1 MTAAPDGPLTAH
13 GGPPAAHGGPPAAHD
28 GPPAAHAGPLTAHD
42 GLPAAHAGSP
52 AAHAGSLTARDR
64 PGPVPR
70 TAPETALSVRQVLT
84 LERVL
89 AGEPEVVA
97 GADRLD
103 RPVRWV
109 HVAEA
114 ADVGV
119 MLSGGE
125 MVLTTG
131 VLLAGD
137 EEKQAEY
144 IRSLHRA
151 DAAAVVLGLGRA
163 FPAPPDV
170 MRRAAERCGLPLVV
184 LHRPFPFAELTEEVQ
199 SRLVRQKFASVSLS
213 EAVRTALTAL
223 ITAGAP
229 LQALLDEI
237 ARHSACPV
245 VVTNLAHRVL
255 ATAGERSAVDDVLR
269 DWERIARQAGG
280 SEGDGWIRAGLGGR
294 GEIWGRLVLCGH
306 RGDAATGRLLAD
318 RAAEA
323 LVLHRMLGGHGGG
336 TWEEQSAQSLLT
348 DLVGEAVPARQ
359 LLPRARAAGLPVN
372 RRTFVPLVARGAEP
386 AGLDRLLRLLGLPG
400 LVAELSDG
408 LTAILLSLPRDQDAD
423 ALTAHFAAR
432 LHREAAR
439 PGPVAGPDTGTGA
452 PPPPGHGPDP
462 GAARA
467 RAGGTSGRVRAVVA
481 AAAARTDW
489 DEVPAGL
496 REARHVADAVADSA
510 TARDLPAVVR
520 LGDVHLR
527 GLMRLLRDDPRVQS
541 FAERELDGLLCEA
554 TATGTAHDL
563 LDVLRTYLATGRNKS
578 RTARLHHVSRPAL
591 YRRLEAI
598 QGRLGVDL
606 DDFEQAASVHIAL
619 LAHDAQQR

>member
-1 MTAAPDGPLTAH
+1 MTTASEPLE
-13 GGPPAAHGGPPAAHD
+13 
-28 GPPAAHAGPLTAHD
+28 
-42 GLPAAHAGSP
+42 
-52 AAHAGSLTARDR
+52 
-64 PGPVPR
+64 PV
-70 TAPETALSVRQVLT
+70 LSVRQVLA

-97 GADRLD
+97 GAAQLD

-119 MLSGGE
+119 MLTGGE

-137 EEKQAEY
+137 EDKQAEY
-144 IRSLHRA
+144 IRSLYRA
-151 DAAAVVLGLGRA
+151 EAAAVVLGLGRA

-199 SRLVRQKFASVSLS
+199 SRLVRRKFAAVSLS

-229 LQALLDEI
+229 VQSLLDEI
-237 ARHSACPV
+237 AAHSACPV

-255 ATAGERSAVDDVLR
+255 ATAGERPAVDDVLR

-280 SEGDGWIRAGLGGR
+280 TEGDGWIRAELGGR
-294 GEIWGRLVLCGH
+294 GQRWGQIVLCGY
-306 RGDAATGRLLAD
+306 RGGTAAGRLLAD

-323 LVLHRMLGGHGGG
+323 LVLHRMLGGGSARS
-336 TWEEQSAQSLLT
+336 WEEQSAQRLLT
-348 DLVGEAVPARQ
+348 DLVSGVVPARQ

-372 RRTFVPLVARGAEP
+372 RRTFVPLVVRDVTP
-386 AGLDRLLRLLGLPG
+386 AGPDRVLRMLGLAG
-400 LVAELSDG
+400 LVAELADG
-408 LTAILLSLPRDQDAD
+408 ATAVLLSLARDQDAD

-432 LHREAAR
+432 LRSE
-439 PGPVAGPDTGTGA
+439 
-452 PPPPGHGPDP
+452 
-462 GAARA
+462 
-467 RAGGTSGRVRAVVA
+467 SGRTRTVVA
-481 AAAARTDW
+481 AAGPRTGW

-496 REARHVADAVADSA
+496 HEARHVADAVADSSA
-510 TARDLPAVVR
+510 ALDLPDVVR
-520 LGDVHLR
+520 LRDVHLR
-527 GLMRLLRDDPRVQS
+527 GLIRLLRDDPQVQS
-541 FAERELDGLLCEA
+541 FAERELDGLLC
-554 TATGTAHDL
+554 GTDRDL
-563 LDVLRTYLATGRNKS
+563 LNVLRTYLATGRNKS
-578 RTARLHHVSRPAL
+578 RTAQLHHVSRPAL

-598 QGRLGVDL
+598 QARLGLDL

-619 LAHDAQQR
+619 LAHDAQQG

>member
-1 MTAAPDGPLTAH
+1 MSTTLEPLESLAPT
-13 GGPPAAHGGPPAAHD
+13 
-28 GPPAAHAGPLTAHD
+28 
-42 GLPAAHAGSP
+42 
-52 AAHAGSLTARDR
+52 
-64 PGPVPR
+64 
-70 TAPETALSVRQVLT
+70 LSVRQVLL

-97 GADRLD
+97 GAGQLD
-103 RPVRWV
+103 RAVRWV

-137 EEKQAEY
+137 DDKQAEY

-151 DAAAVVLGLGRA
+151 EAAAVVLGLGRA

-170 MRRAAERCGLPLVV
+170 MRRAAERCGLPMVV

-199 SRLVRQKFASVSLS
+199 ARLVRRKFAAVSMS
-213 EAVRTALTAL
+213 EAVRTALTGL

-229 LQALLDEI
+229 LQRMLDEI
-237 ARHSACPV
+237 AHHSGCPV

-280 SEGDGWIRAGLGGR
+280 SEGDGWIRAELAGR
-294 GEIWGRLVLCGH
+294 GERWGQIMLCGY
-306 RGDAATGRLLAD
+306 RGDTATGRLLAD
-318 RAAEA
+318 RAAES
-323 LVLHRMLGGHGGG
+323 LVLHRMLGGTSAH

-348 DLVGEAVPARQ
+348 DLVSGVVPARQ

-372 RRTFVPLVARGAEP
+372 RRTFVPLVVRDGDPAE
-386 AGLDRLLRLLGLPG
+386 LDRVLRLLGLPG
-400 LVAELSDG
+400 IVAELADG
-408 LTAILLSLPRDQDAD
+408 ATAVLLSLARDQDATV
-423 ALTAHFAAR
+423 LTANFAAR
-432 LHREAAR
+432 LS
-439 PGPVAGPDTGTGA
+439 GT
-452 PPPPGHGPDP
+452 
-462 GAARA
+462 
-467 RAGGTSGRVRAVVA
+467 VVA
-481 AAAARTDW
+481 AADPRTAW
-489 DEVPAGL
+489 DDVPAGM
-496 REARHVADAVADSA
+496 REARHVADAVASGA
-510 TARDLPAVVR
+510 LDLPAVVR
-520 LGDVHLR
+520 LKDVHLR
-527 GLMRLLRDDPRVQS
+527 GLVRLLRDDPHVQS
-541 FAERELDGLLCEA
+541 FAERELDGLLCAAGE
-554 TATGTAHDL
+554 DL
-563 LDVLRTYLATGRNKS
+563 LAVLRTYLATGRNKS
-578 RTARLHHVSRPAL
+578 RTAQLHHVSRPAL

-619 LAHDAQQR
+619 LAHDAQQG

>member
-1 MTAAPDGPLTAH
+1 MTTASQLWEPLE
-13 GGPPAAHGGPPAAHD
+13 P
-28 GPPAAHAGPLTAHD
+28 
-42 GLPAAHAGSP
+42 
-52 AAHAGSLTARDR
+52 
-64 PGPVPR
+64 
-70 TAPETALSVRQVLT
+70 ALSVRQVLT

-89 AGEPEVVA
+89 AGEPEVGA
-97 GADRLD
+97 GAGQLD

-151 DAAAVVLGLGRA
+151 EAAAVVLGLGRA

-199 SRLVRQKFASVSLS
+199 CRLVRRKFAAVSLS
-213 EAVRTALTAL
+213 EAVRTELTAL

-229 LQALLDEI
+229 LQRLLDEV

-245 VVTNLAHRVL
+245 VLTNLAHRVL
-255 ATAGERSAVDDVLR
+255 ATAGERPAVDDVLR
-269 DWERIARQAGG
+269 DWDRIARQAWGHHPGRPGTGGG
-280 SEGDGWIRAGLGGR
+280 SAGDGWIRAELVGR
-294 GEIWGRLVLCGH
+294 GERWGRIVLCGH
-306 RGDAATGRLLAD
+306 RGDGTTGRLLAD

-323 LVLHRMLGGHGGG
+323 LVLHRMLGGSAAAS
-336 TWEEQSAQSLLT
+336 WEEQSAQSLLT
-348 DLVGEAVPARQ
+348 DLVSGVVPARQ

-372 RRTFVPLVARGAEP
+372 RRAFVPLVVRERAPDR
-386 AGLDRLLRLLGLPG
+386 LDRVLRLLGLPG
-400 LVAELSDG
+400 LAARLADG
-408 LTAILLSLPRDQDAD
+408 ATAVLLSLARDQDAE

-432 LHREAAR
+432 LRSE
-439 PGPVAGPDTGTGA
+439 PGA
-452 PPPPGHGPDP
+452 PAP
-462 GAARA
+462 
-467 RAGGTSGRVRAVVA
+467 VVA
-481 AAAARTDW
+481 AADTRVAW
-489 DEVPAGL
+489 DDVPAGL
-496 REARHVADAVADSA
+496 REARHVADAVADSSGVL
-510 TARDLPAVVR
+510 DLPAVVR
-520 LGDVHLR
+520 LRDVHLR
-527 GLMRLLRDDPRVQS
+527 GLIRLLRDDPHVQS
-541 FAERELDGLLCEA
+541 FAERELDGLLCGPDE
-554 TATGTAHDL
+554 DL
-563 LDVLRTYLATGRNKS
+563 LEDLLSVLRTYLATGRNKS
-578 RTARLHHVSRPAL
+578 RTAQLHHVSRPAL

-598 QGRLGVDL
+598 QARLGVDL

-619 LAHDAQQR
+619 LAHDAQQG

>member
-1 MTAAPDGPLTAH
+1 MTTVSDR
-13 GGPPAAHGGPPAAHD
+13 PPAPSNSPEPP
-28 GPPAAHAGPLTAHD
+28 
-42 GLPAAHAGSP
+42 
-52 AAHAGSLTARDR
+52 
-64 PGPVPR
+64 
-70 TAPETALSVRQVLT
+70 LSVRQVLA

-97 GADRLD
+97 GAGHLD

-119 MLSGGE
+119 MLNGGE

-151 DAAAVVLGLGRA
+151 EAAAVVLGLGRA
-163 FPAPPDV
+163 FPRPPDV

-199 SRLVRQKFASVSLS
+199 SRLVRRKFAAVSLS
-213 EAVRTALTAL
+213 ESVRTTLTAL

-237 ARHSACPV
+237 AQHSACPV

-269 DWERIARQAGG
+269 DWERIARQAWGHHPGRSGTGGG
-280 SEGDGWIRAGLGGR
+280 SEGDGWIRAELGGR
-294 GEIWGRLVLCGH
+294 GERWGRIVLCGH
-306 RGDAATGRLLAD
+306 RGDIATGRLLAD

-323 LVLHRMLGGHGGG
+323 LVLHRMLGGAAGR
-336 TWEEQSAQSLLT
+336 TWEEQSAQGLLT
-348 DLVGEAVPARQ
+348 DLLSGVVPARQ

-372 RRTFVPLVARGAEP
+372 RRTFVPLVVRDGEP
-386 AGLDRLLRLLGLPG
+386 AELDRLLRLLGLRG
-400 LVAELSDG
+400 LVAEIGGQGDG
-408 LTAILLSLPRDQDAD
+408 STAVLLSLARDQDAD
-423 ALTAHFAAR
+423 ALTERFAVR
-432 LHREAAR
+432 LRTESHRAGTVEPHR
-439 PGPVAGPDTGTGA
+439 PGT
-452 PPPPGHGPDP
+452 
-462 GAARA
+462 
-467 RAGGTSGRVRAVVA
+467 VVA
-481 AAAARTDW
+481 AADARTAW
-489 DEVPAGL
+489 DDVPAGL

-510 TARDLPAVVR
+510 PAFDLPAVVR
-520 LGDVHLR
+520 LRDVHLR
-527 GLMRLLRDDPRVQS
+527 GLVRLLRDDPHVQS
-541 FAERELDGLLCEA
+541 FAERELNGLLCRA
-554 TATGTAHDL
+554 DRDL
-563 LDVLRTYLATGRNKS
+563 LAVLRTYLATGRNKS
-578 RTARLHHVSRPAL
+578 RTAQLHHVSRPAL

-598 QGRLGVDL
+598 QARLGVDL

-619 LAHDAQQR
+619 LAHDAQQQ